1 MEEDNRQGGT
11 ENQEQDEVK
20 EAVGE
25 AMEKDE
31 AEEEEA
37 DSRNGVHRYGSQS
50 DMVLRYIDVLPYL
63 PFKLILGFHP
73 SSTN

>member
-1 MEEDNRQGGT
+1 VEEDNRQGGT

-37 DSRNGVHRYGSQS
+37 DGFSREDHQDRNRGEKPTWRIP
-50 DMVLRYIDVLPYL
+50 L
-63 PFKLILGFHP
+63 
-73 SSTN
+73 